1 MSTSEQP
8 FLRKGKSDAGHTAD
22 TFPEVSYKKV
32 SVYEK
37 IHGHSA
43 VTVFAAPLGVGIH
56 GSGAAGLG
64 KIYGDDT

>member
-8 FLRKGKSDAGHTAD
+8 FLRKGKSDAGHTAAI
-22 TFPEVSYKKV
+22 FPQIPYKKV

-43 VTVFAAPLGVGIH
+43 VIVSAAPLGVGIH
-56 GSGAAGLG
+56 GSDAAGPG
-64 KIYGDDT
+64 KIYSDYP

>member
-8 FLRKGKSDAGHTAD
+8 FLRKGKSDAGHTAA
-22 TFPEVSYKKV
+22 TFPQIPYKKV

-43 VTVFAAPLGVGIH
+43 VIVSAASLGVGIH
-56 GSGAAGLG
+56 GSDAAGPW
-64 KIYGDDT
+64 KIYGDHP